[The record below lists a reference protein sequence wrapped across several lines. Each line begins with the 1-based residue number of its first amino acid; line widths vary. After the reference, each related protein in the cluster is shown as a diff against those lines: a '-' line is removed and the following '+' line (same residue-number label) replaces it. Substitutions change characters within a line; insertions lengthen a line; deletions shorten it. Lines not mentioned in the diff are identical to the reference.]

1 MTLIHVADGSAQ
13 ERDKYAEIWSRQE
26 YRDAH
31 SPGVENVDR
40 FMKVIEPR
48 KASTVIDIGCGSGK
62 AGLEFEKRGL
72 RSWYLDI
79 TDAGIDED
87 VPRGRFTAAALW
99 SSIWPK
105 APAAGLGFDYGF
117 CCDVLEHIP
126 PEYSMLVCDRILQ
139 HCEIAW
145 LQICNQPDEF
155 GPKLLGEPLH
165 LTVQPYSWW
174 LLRLATIGKV
184 IDARDLCG
192 VSLFVV
198 TR

>member
-1 MTLIHVADGSAQ
+1 MQQQPTIHVGDGSAQ

-31 SPGVENVDR
+31 SPGMDNVDR
-40 FMKVIEPR
+40 FMSVLQP
-48 KASTVIDIGCGSGK
+48 KAGSHVIDVGCGSGK
-62 AGLEFEKRGL
+62 AGLEFQKKGL
-72 RSWYLDI
+72 EAWYLDI
-79 TDAGIDED
+79 TDAGLDD
-87 VPRGRFTAAALW
+87 AVPRSRFQRLPLW
-99 SSIWPK
+99 SPSAWS
-105 APAAGLGFDYGF
+105 GRFDYGF

-126 PEYSMLVCDRILQ
+126 PEYSMLVCDRIME
-139 HCEIAW
+139 HCKIAW

-174 LLRLATIGKV
+174 LLRLATIGKL

-198 TR
+198 SR